1 MAYQHS
7 ATILHVDF
15 HTGHI
20 VGTDG
25 GGWEKYTWKCDCC
38 GNRYT
43 YDSRKENNVKRIDS
57 RVSICHHCI
66 NMSYQLL
73 NGGDE
78 DGES

>member
-1 MAYQHS
+1 MTLMA
-7 ATILHVDF
+7 ATFMVDF
-15 HTGHI
+15 TRKELLCVEGAY
-20 VGTDG
+20 
-25 GGWEKYTWKCDCC
+25 ERYTWKCDCC

-73 NGGDE
+73 NKENE
-78 DGES
+78 DGE